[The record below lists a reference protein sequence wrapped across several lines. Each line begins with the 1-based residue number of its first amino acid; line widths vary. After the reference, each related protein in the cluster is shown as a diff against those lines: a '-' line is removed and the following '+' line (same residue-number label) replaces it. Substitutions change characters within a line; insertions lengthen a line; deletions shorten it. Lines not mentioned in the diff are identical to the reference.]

1 MGTTYSPHMGSSR
14 DLSVKHCQ
22 NVFPYVCGVE
32 PLTLVP
38 QPVEEKIP
46 MSQYSSVEH
55 EAILSD
61 YLDGIADY
69 WHLITTADKYAEK
82 MRKEYDVL
90 ADQKLPNT
98 QAFYNALNPDTDQ
111 YLDGLQQ
118 TLTVQHDLDTLLSA
132 VTKMQAYADEARRK
146 YTALR
151 NAREEARIWTE
162 DTAIGDSVV
171 MPLYGTLQEVEELYK
186 DWCKS
191 MESNESQ

>member
-1 MGTTYSPHMGSSR
+1 MTQR
-14 DLSVKHCQ
+14 
-22 NVFPYVCGVE
+22 FPA
-32 PLTLVP
+32 
-38 QPVEEKIP
+38 
-46 MSQYSSVEH
+46 EH
-55 EAILSD
+55 ETLLAD
-61 YLDGIADY
+61 YLDGITDY
-69 WHLITTADKYAEK
+69 RHLIATADKYAEK

-90 ADQKLPNT
+90 ADQKLPNK
-98 QAFYNALNPDTDQ
+98 QSFYNALNPDTDQ

-118 TLTVQHDLDTLLSA
+118 TLTVQHDLDTLLAA

-151 NAREEARIWTE
+151 NAREEARTWME

-191 MESNESQ
+191 TEGTKS

>member
-1 MGTTYSPHMGSSR
+1 MTQHP
-14 DLSVKHCQ
+14 
-22 NVFPYVCGVE
+22 PA
-32 PLTLVP
+32 
-38 QPVEEKIP
+38 
-46 MSQYSSVEH
+46 EH
-55 EAILSD
+55 ETLLSN
-61 YLDGIADY
+61 YLDGITDY
-69 WHLITTADKYAEK
+69 RHLITTADKYAEK
-82 MRKEYDVL
+82 MRKEYDAL

-118 TLTVQHDLDTLLSA
+118 TLTVQHDLDMRLAA

-151 NAREEARIWTE
+151 NAREEAKTWTE

-186 DWCKS
+186 DWCKR
-191 MESNESQ
+191 MEDIKAQ

>member
-1 MGTTYSPHMGSSR
+1 MTQHP
-14 DLSVKHCQ
+14 
-22 NVFPYVCGVE
+22 PA
-32 PLTLVP
+32 
-38 QPVEEKIP
+38 
-46 MSQYSSVEH
+46 EH
-55 EAILSD
+55 ETLLSN
-61 YLDGIADY
+61 YLDGITDY
-69 WHLITTADKYAEK
+69 RHLITTADKYAEK
-82 MRKEYDVL
+82 MRKEYDAL

-118 TLTVQHDLDTLLSA
+118 TLTVQHDLDMRLAA

-151 NAREEARIWTE
+151 NAREEAKTWTE

-186 DWCKS
+186 DWCKR
-191 MESNESQ
+191 MEDIKPQ

>member
-1 MGTTYSPHMGSSR
+1 MAQ
-14 DLSVKHCQ
+14 D
-22 NVFPYVCGVE
+22 FPAEYE
-32 PLTLVP
+32 TILT
-38 QPVEEKIP
+38 
-46 MSQYSSVEH
+46 
-55 EAILSD
+55 D
-61 YLDGIADY
+61 YLNGITDY
-69 WHLITTADKYAEK
+69 RRLITTADKYAEK
-82 MRKEYDVL
+82 MRKEYDTI

-151 NAREEARIWTE
+151 NAREEAKTWTE

-171 MPLYGTLQEVEELYK
+171 MPLYGTLQEVEDLYK
-186 DWCKS
+186 DWCRRVEDIKS
-191 MESNESQ
+191 R

>member
-1 MGTTYSPHMGSSR
+1 MTQH
-14 DLSVKHCQ
+14 
-22 NVFPYVCGVE
+22 FPAEYE
-32 PLTLVP
+32 TILT
-38 QPVEEKIP
+38 
-46 MSQYSSVEH
+46 
-55 EAILSD
+55 D
-61 YLDGIADY
+61 YLDGVADY
-69 WHLITTADKYAEK
+69 RHLITTADKYAEK
-82 MRKEYDVL
+82 MRKEYDAL
-90 ADQKLPNT
+90 ADQKLPNA
-98 QAFYNALNPDTDQ
+98 QAFYNTLNPDTDQ

-118 TLTVQHDLDTLLSA
+118 TLTVQHELNTLLAA

-151 NAREEARIWTE
+151 NAREEARTWME

>member
-1 MGTTYSPHMGSSR
+1 
-14 DLSVKHCQ
+14 
-22 NVFPYVCGVE
+22 
-32 PLTLVP
+32 
-38 QPVEEKIP
+38 

-55 EAILSD
+55 EALLSD

-69 WHLITTADKYAEK
+69 RHLIATADKYAEK
-82 MRKEYDVL
+82 MRKEYDTI
-90 ADQKLPNT
+90 ADQKLPNK
-98 QAFYNALNPDTDQ
+98 QSFYNVLNPDTDR

-118 TLTVQHDLDTLLSA
+118 TLTVQHDLNTLLSA
-132 VTKMQAYADEARRK
+132 VIKMQAYADEARRK

-151 NAREEARIWTE
+151 NAREEARTWME

-191 MESNESQ
+191 TDGTKS

>member
-1 MGTTYSPHMGSSR
+1 MT
-14 DLSVKHCQ
+14 
-22 NVFPYVCGVE
+22 
-32 PLTLVP
+32 
-38 QPVEEKIP
+38 QPTP
-46 MSQYSSVEH
+46 TEH
-55 EAILSD
+55 ETLLTD
-61 YLDGIADY
+61 YLDGIIDY
-69 WHLITTADKYAEK
+69 RHLIATADKYAEK
-82 MRKEYDVL
+82 MRKEYDAI
-90 ADQKLPNT
+90 ADQKLPNK
-98 QAFYNALNPDTDQ
+98 QSFYNALNPDTDR

-151 NAREEARIWTE
+151 NAREEARTWME

-191 MESNESQ
+191 TEGTKS